1 MELMGKQL
9 LFLAEYDALPGM
21 GHACGHNII
30 GTSSVG
36 AGIILKEIMK
46 KHNIEGT
53 VKVFWDTCRR
63 KSRWK
68 NNYD

>member
-1 MELMGKQL
+1 
-9 LFLAEYDALPGM
+9 M

-36 AGIILKEIMK
+36 AGIVLKEIMK

-53 VKVFWDTCRR
+53 VKVLERLQ
-63 KSRWK
+63 KK
-68 NNYD
+68 E